1 MPGLQDKIAAELLV
15 ALKSRDAVRV
25 STLRLLISA
34 FRYKEVEKKR
44 DLSEGEQLEVIQ
56 SEAKKR
62 KEAVDSYMQ
71 GGRAELAAKEK
82 AEFDILSAYLPNALS
97 EQEIEALVRQ
107 AVATAN
113 AQSAKD
119 MGRVM
124 GILMPQIKGRADGKT
139 VQQLVQ
145 KILTTTL

>member
-107 AVATAN
+107 AVATA
-113 AQSAKD
+113 
-119 MGRVM
+119 
-124 GILMPQIKGRADGKT
+124 T
-139 VQQLVQ
+139 
-145 KILTTTL
+145 

>member
-1 MPGLQDKIAAELLV
+1 VPGLQDKIAAELLV